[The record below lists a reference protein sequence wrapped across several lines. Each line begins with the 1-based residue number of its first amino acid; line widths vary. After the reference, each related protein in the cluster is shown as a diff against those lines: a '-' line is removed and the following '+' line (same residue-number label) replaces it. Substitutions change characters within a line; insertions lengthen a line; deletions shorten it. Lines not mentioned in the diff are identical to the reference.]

1 MGEKS
6 TLWDTSP
13 KITLSKALQG
23 CPHLQLGPPSLRA
36 NTSPA
41 IPSSPATALP
51 VPISTSQGLLQP
63 SFSSQWALVGLSSV
77 ELAPQALRGPVPP
90 LVLASTAVLVF
101 LAALVHPTI
110 PVAVLPRDPAPHQ
123 ALALSVAAP
132 ALSQVE
138 KSFFS
143 PAAASPA
150 LLVTL
155 AFLCLPQ
162 R

>member
-1 MGEKS
+1 MGAKS

-23 CPHLQLGPPSLRA
+23 CPRLQLGPPSLRA

-51 VPISTSQGLLQP
+51 VPTSTSRELLQP
-63 SFSSQWALVGLSSV
+63 SCSSQWALVGFSSV
-77 ELAPQALRGPVPP
+77 ELALRGPVPT

-110 PVAVLPRDPAPHQ
+110 PVAVFPKGPAPHQ
-123 ALALSVAAP
+123 ALALSAAAP
-132 ALSQVE
+132 ALNQAA

-143 PAAASPA
+143 PVAASPA

-155 AFLCLPQ
+155 ALLCLPQ